1 MSIALSKNTY
11 VLFNAG
17 TGRTIL
23 AAELSFRVFVDHVT
37 ILPQPL
43 SVAQNRNSAVNSNGV
58 GTDEDY

>member
-1 MSIALSKNTY
+1 VSIALSKNTY

-17 TGRTIL
+17 TGRTIS
-23 AAELSFRVFVDHVT
+23 AAELSFHVFVDHVT

-43 SVAQNRNSAVNSNGV
+43 SVAQNRNNAVNGNGV